1 MNSTLYWKQPP
12 PTAPQP
18 ALPFYKG
25 SSAVKVFL
33 KVTSWMFV
41 LSGPAVGPQ
50 GEAWVTAARNLRPDV
65 CIKSKCHLTCHI
77 PFQND
82 LGGFGDLR
90 LLYIVHTMFVCA
102 RRGGG
107 LKVAGGW
114 WCETSGS
121 FGRRCQSSLL
131 QFQFSTPPVATSHPP
146 KHPSTPPETGRL
158 CFHGCSTHTVC
169 KVRR

>member
-107 LKVAGGW
+107 LKWQGVGGVRPVGHLAEGASLPCSSSSFPLPQLPPPILPNTRPLPRRQAG
-114 WCETSGS
+114 CV
-121 FGRRCQSSLL
+121 FMAAAHIQY
-131 QFQFSTPPVATSHPP
+131 A
-146 KHPSTPPETGRL
+146 K
-158 CFHGCSTHTVC
+158 
-169 KVRR
+169 